1 MESLKCHI
9 ERKISVAW
17 LISLKWEKGSNA
29 SWTRGSAREESKG
42 AFRQGLKYDI
52 IPCKAKDFMVQKRRF
67 GLGNLIQEG
76 NNGLCPKSI
85 RNVRFIIHSIAK
97 NIIIRNFALLSEK
110 IKTV

>member
-1 MESLKCHI
+1 MKGEATALVRTESM
-9 ERKISVAW
+9 
-17 LISLKWEKGSNA
+17 
-29 SWTRGSAREESKG
+29 G
-42 AFRQGLKYDI
+42 AFQPSVNCDI
-52 IPCKAKDFMVQKRRF
+52 IPCKAGDFVVQKRRF